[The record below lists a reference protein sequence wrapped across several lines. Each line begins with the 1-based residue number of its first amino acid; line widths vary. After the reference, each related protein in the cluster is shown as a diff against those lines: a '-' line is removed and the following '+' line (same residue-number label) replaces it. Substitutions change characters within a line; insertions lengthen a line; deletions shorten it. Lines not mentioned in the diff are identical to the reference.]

1 MKLPRRIKLDIDQEC
16 YNLIPA
22 QQGDT
27 ARVLNFQILNN
38 GIPFSLENKTV
49 RARIKKPDS
58 NVCYNDMEIINA
70 SEGECDLKLTNQ
82 ILIKPG
88 MCKVQLEIMENG
100 EILSTIIFAIFI
112 RESIDVKDA
121 AESTNE
127 FTALENG
134 IIKLDEWDK
143 YFKETS
149 GAIEEK
155 YTERLN
161 GIDSSLE
168 DKMNKTDNITVSQI
182 DKNKGKIDQ
191 TYLTDELL
199 QQIAG
204 KAPVNAVP
212 ARASV
217 GFDKLNWFDV
227 TFLNIHNKE
236 TDIDGKVVQ
245 YGNGLLTDISGYK
258 ASEYIEIQGDKK
270 YYNDNALTCAFYDK
284 DKVYIS
290 GLNAGFTNPYTTPSN
305 AKYVRHTYQSNK
317 DGVLCEGESLIKPTA
332 YYLENIIKLKST
344 DFENIIIQLVKD
356 ANLNELEWIEVVPSI
371 NLYDKSVES
380 QGFVQKGNGVFVA
393 DVNYRCSDY
402 ISVNQGERIVAN
414 TGMYYAFYDEF
425 KKYVSGGDFPQSS
438 NLLVPVN
445 AKFIR
450 VSFSK
455 STNAM
460 VIKADVLPIDYI
472 PFGNTLSFK
481 NDFRNQMLNALKPT
495 KKLKWGQI
503 GDSITRASNYMPD
516 GYINVVAKELNL
528 EKYNYGIDGS
538 SIHDGFEPMYLR
550 YTSMASDLDIITVA
564 GGTNDSSATI
574 GTMADRTGA
583 TLYGACHILFSG
595 LINKYPNACIGVIL
609 PTPRDLE
616 SMDKLKE
623 KAKAIKEV
631 AEYYALPVLDLLNNC
646 NGMSC
651 AIESRIPLLY
661 SNSDKLHP
669 SQYSHKNLI
678 APPVAEFIEKLIKMK
693 RV

>member
-1 MKLPRRIKLDIDQEC
+1 MKFPKKVDIDVNEDFYDRIKVKQ
-16 YNLIPA
+16 N
-22 QQGDT
+22 DT
-27 ARVLNFQILNN
+27 ARYLLFNLLDN
-38 GIPFSLENKTV
+38 GVPFDLENKTV
-49 RARIKKPDS
+49 RVYGLKPDGTKVF
-58 NVCYNDMEIINA
+58 NNLTIINA
-70 SEGECDLKLTNQ
+70 ARGLAELQLTTQMLVKPGCLKLELVIYEATD
-82 ILIKPG
+82 
-88 MCKVQLEIMENG
+88 
-100 EILSTIIFAIFI
+100 ILSTTKFDIDIISCL
-112 RESIDVKDA
+112 RDDA
-121 AESTNE
+121 AIESTNE
-127 FTALENG
+127 FSALTLG
-134 IIKLDEWDK
+134 LSKLDEWDK

-149 GAIEEK
+149 GKIEEK

-168 DKMNKTDNITVSQI
+168 NKMNKTDNITVSQI

-199 QQIAG
+199 QQMAG
-204 KAPVNAVP
+204 TTPINSVP
-212 ARASV
+212 ARSSL

-227 TFLNIHNKE
+227 VYLNLHNKD
-236 TDIDGKVVQ
+236 TDTIDKIVQ
-245 YGNGLLTDISGYK
+245 WGDGILTTVTGYK
-258 ASEYIEIQGDKK
+258 ASDYIEIQGGKK
-270 YYNDNALTCAFYDK
+270 YCNDNSLTCAFYDK
-284 DKVYIS
+284 DKIYVS
-290 GLNAGFTNPYTTPSN
+290 GLNAGFTNPYTAPSN
-305 AKYVRHTYQSNK
+305 AKYVRHTYQSTK
-317 DGVLCEGESLIKPTA
+317 DGVLCEGESLVKPTA

-344 DFENIIIQLVKD
+344 DFENIIIQLVKN

-380 QGFVQKGNGVFVA
+380 QGYVQKGNGIFVS
-393 DVNYRCSDY
+393 DDNYRCSDY
-402 ISVNQGERIVAN
+402 ISVNQGEKIVAN
-414 TGMYYAFYDEF
+414 TEMYYAFYDEF
-425 KKYVSGGDFPQSS
+425 KKYVAGGDFPRSS
-438 NLLVPVN
+438 NLEVPVN

-450 VSFSK
+450 VTFGK
-455 STNAM
+455 SINAM
-460 VIKADVLPIDYI
+460 VIKGDTLPIDYI
-472 PFGNTLSFK
+472 PFGSTLSFK
-481 NDFRNQMLNALKPT
+481 NDFRNQMLNALKPAT
-495 KKLKWGQI
+495 KLKWGQI

-528 EKYNYGIDGS
+528 DKYNYGIDGS

-623 KAKAIKEV
+623 KTKAIKEV
-631 AEYYALPVLDLLNNC
+631 AEYYALPTLDLLSNC

-651 AIESRIPLLY
+651 AIDSRIATLY
-661 SNSDKLHP
+661 SNADKLHP
-669 SQYSHKNLI
+669 SAYSHKNLI
-678 APPVAEFIEKLIKMK
+678 APLVVQFIEKMIKMK